1 MTAPTRIRL
10 SNPRFAGG
18 AARPDQFPAWPR
30 LEIAFGG
37 RSNVGK
43 SSLLRSLLGSR
54 RLVRVSRTP
63 GRTREVN
70 FFSLR
75 LDDVRCA
82 FVDLPGYGYARV
94 PRHLKQLWGK
104 TVEQYVQQR
113 DLLVA
118 FVLLLDARR
127 TPGDEER
134 LLLQVLTHRN
144 CPCLPVY
151 TKVDKLPKNRL
162 QHTLGR
168 HQQALKLTS
177 KPLGFSA
184 LTGEGREAVLH
195 RLRGLLR
202 RALPEEPAP
211 LPPEPTGAPPA
222 PAGNGDQGG
231 A

>member
-1 MTAPTRIRL
+1 MAPSQDIRI
-10 SNPRFAGG
+10 SDPRFSRG
-18 AARPDQFPAWPR
+18 AARPDQFPDWPR

-75 LDDVRCA
+75 LAGIACA

-94 PRHLKQLWGK
+94 PKHLKHIWGD
-104 TVEQYVQQR
+104 TVERYVQER

-118 FVLLLDARR
+118 LVLLMDARR
-127 TPGDEER
+127 PPGQQER
-134 LLLQVLTHRN
+134 LLLQVLQRRG

-151 TKVDKLPKNRL
+151 TKTDKIPKNRL
-162 QHTLGR
+162 HDALRQN
-168 HQQALKLTS
+168 QQALGLRT

-184 LTGEGREAVLH
+184 LSGAGRDEVL
-195 RLRGLLR
+195 RRVTALLR
-202 RALPEEPAP
+202 RAAIPDAGV
-211 LPPEPTGAPPA
+211 PPHRDPDES
-222 PAGNGDQGG
+222 
-231 A
+231 